1 MLFGGKN
8 DIRHMYKYQIL
19 YGDIICRYYI
29 EMLYRDR
36 DFNNN
41 HKFFSHFYEFR
52 TNICTV

>member
-41 HKFFSHFYEFR
+41 HNFFSHFYEFR